1 MQKSTT
7 AQILSAFAS
16 DPAAKQKASQKEI
29 EMVVGLANDKTN
41 ADEALIWTKGILYAL
56 TAFVIYLGFN
66 YYLSTFVEMF
76 PYPVAFT
83 FAIAL
88 PALIEVGKIR
98 LAARALRSWWFGWI
112 NNGLYATAYWGF
124 ISLLAI
130 GCYVWSYTISTGG
143 IKEVAKA
150 TATEKNKQSSLQ
162 DQIKAAT
169 VDIDA
174 RLANIDASDNDAKGM
189 TTKRGKIA
197 WSGQSIMMKNS
208 DLKASLQKERQDIV
222 TSVAI
227 EHSKYGAETETK
239 INRWSVF
246 VERFGGWG
254 EIGTAICIFICSF
267 FDKRLVLAN
276 LDNLAQAKTNPSPTQ
291 TAHDP
296 ISEFRKNAPNV
307 QNSTGAR
314 PIGFFVENPYRDT
327 VPQTA
332 PPVPHLETP
341 VPHPSQHYEAAAEVF
356 GSNQVLTVCSK
367 RLMSDIP
374 NLIQKN
380 GNPET
385 VSERINRALD
395 ETLELIYFESF
406 KPNREVAI
414 KFYQYLVEKAF
425 PTLNAVGRPYP
436 KDQEFVRRIYQVIQ
450 ATEPV
455 TA

>member
-7 AQILSAFAS
+7 AQIFSAFAS
-16 DPAAKQKASQKEI
+16 DPEAKQKATQKEI
-29 EMVVGLANDKTN
+29 EQVVGLSNDKTN
-41 ADEALIWTKGILYAL
+41 ADESLMWTKGILYLL
-56 TAFVIYLGFN
+56 TAFVIYLGFE

-76 PYPVAFT
+76 PYPVAFL
-83 FAIAL
+83 FALAL

-98 LAARALRSWWFGWI
+98 LGSRALRSWWFGWI
-112 NNGLYATAYWGF
+112 NNGIYATAYWG
-124 ISLLAI
+124 SMSALAI
-130 GCYVWSYTISTGG
+130 GCYVWSYNISTGG

-150 TATEKNKQSSLQ
+150 TAIEKNKQSSLQ

-174 RLANIDASDNDAKGM
+174 RLASIDASDNDAKGM

-208 DLKASLQKERQDIV
+208 DLKASLQKEREGIV
-222 TSVAI
+222 ADVTT
-227 EHSKYGAETETK
+227 EYGKKGTETETK
-239 INRWSVF
+239 INRWAIF

-254 EIGTAICIFICSF
+254 EFGTAICIFICSF

-276 LDNLAQAKTNPSPTQ
+276 LAEANEGNEASSTLKS
-291 TAHDP
+291 DP
-296 ISEFRKNAPNV
+296 LIDYRKGSAPV
-307 QNSTGAR
+307 KDSTGAR
-314 PIGFFVENPYRDT
+314 PIGFFVENPYRDN
-327 VPQTA
+327 VPQTS
-332 PPVPHLETP
+332 PTVPHPETP

-406 KPNREVAI
+406 KPNREVVI